1 MPKSLIVFFS
11 QGGTTSRIAKYIAEG
26 LRATKCEV
34 HLHDIKDGQPPDPRK
49 YDILGI
55 GSPTYYFRPPFNVIE
70 YLNGLPDLA
79 GKPFF
84 VFVLHGTYCGDSGNI
99 IRRALEHKGAREIGY
114 SRCLGADYFLG
125 YLKQG
130 YLFSPHHPEAK
141 EVAQAEIFGREVAAH
156 HSGKPYVKPEYDASP
171 SIIYRFERLL
181 VNRFMIKQMYS
192 RLIWVNAKKCSAC
205 GLCMKL
211 CPTRNISADK
221 EGRPIWGRNCLLCFT
236 CEMKC
241 PLNAINSPI
250 TWRLFWPFMVYNTL
264 HASHDPSIDYVKVLH
279 RSGHTKVM

>member
-11 QGGTTSRIAKYIAEG
+11 QGGTTTRIAESIAEG
-26 LRATKCEV
+26 LRAAKYEV
-34 HLHDIKDGQPPDPRK
+34 HLHNMKDGQPPDPRN

-70 YLNGLPDLA
+70 YLNSLPDLV

-84 VFVLHGTYCGDSGNI
+84 AFVLHGTYCGDAGNI
-99 IRRALEHKGAREIGY
+99 IRRAMERKGAREIGY
-114 SRCLGADYFLG
+114 SRCYGADYFLG
-125 YLKQG
+125 YLKRG
-130 YLFSPHHPEAK
+130 YLFSPHHPQAK
-141 EVAQAEIFGREVAAH
+141 DAARAELFGREVAAYH
-156 HSGKPYVKPEYDASP
+156 AGKPYVKPEYDASP
-171 SIIYRFERLL
+171 SIIYRFERFL
-181 VNRFMIKQMYS
+181 VNRFMIRQMYS
-192 RLIWVNAKKCSAC
+192 RLIWVNAKTCSAC

-221 EGRPIWGRNCLLCFT
+221 KGRPIWGRDCLLCFT

-250 TWRLFWPFMVYNTL
+250 TWLLFWPFMIYNTL
-264 HASHDPSIDYVKVLH
+264 HAARDPSLDRVLVVH
-279 RSGHTKVM
+279 RNGHTKVM

>member
-11 QGGTTSRIAKYIAEG
+11 QGGTTTRIAESVAGG
-26 LRATKCEV
+26 LRAANHEV
-34 HLHDIKDGQPPDPRK
+34 HLHNLKDGQPPDPRN

-70 YLNGLPDLA
+70 YLNNLPGLA

-84 VFVLHGTYCGDSGNI
+84 VFVLHGTYCGDAGNI
-99 IRRALEHKGAREIGY
+99 IRQAMERKGARETGY
-114 SRCLGADYFLG
+114 FRCLGADFFLG
-125 YLKQG
+125 YLKRG
-130 YLFSPHHPEAK
+130 YLFSPRHP
-141 EVAQAEIFGREVAAH
+141 QAGEIARAELFGREVAAYH
-156 HSGKPYVKPEYDASP
+156 AGKPYVKPEYDASP
-171 SIIYRFERLL
+171 SIIYRLERFL

-211 CPTRNISADK
+211 CPTGNISADK
-221 EGRPIWGRNCLLCFT
+221 QGHPIWGRNCLLCFT

-250 TWRLFWPFMVYNTL
+250 TWRLFWPFMVYNTH
-264 HASHDPSIDYVKVLH
+264 HASRDPSLDHVRVVHRGGRTKVL
-279 RSGHTKVM
+279 

>member
-1 MPKSLIVFFS
+1 MPKSLVVYYS
-11 QGGTTSRIAKYIAEG
+11 QGGTTTRIAESIAEG
-26 LRATKCEV
+26 LRAAEYEV
-34 HLHDIKDGQPPDPRK
+34 QLHNIKDGQPPDPRN

-70 YLNGLPDLA
+70 YLNGLPDLV
-79 GKPFF
+79 GKSFF
-84 VFVLHGTYCGDSGNI
+84 VFVLHGTYSGDTGNI
-99 IRRALEHKGAREIGY
+99 IRRTLERKGAREIGY

-125 YLKQG
+125 YLKRG
-130 YLFSPHHPEAK
+130 YLFSPHHPQAK
-141 EVAQAEIFGREVAAH
+141 EVAQAEIFGREVTAYHA
-156 HSGKPYVKPEYDASP
+156 SKPYVKPEYDASP
-171 SIIYRFERLL
+171 AIIYRLERFLI
-181 VNRFMIKQMYS
+181 NRFMVRQMYS
-192 RLIWVNAKKCSAC
+192 RLLWVHAEKGSAC

-211 CPTRNISADK
+211 CPTRNISADS

-264 HASHDPSIDYVKVLH
+264 RASRDPSLDRVPVVHHSGHAKVL
-279 RSGHTKVM
+279 

>member
-11 QGGTTSRIAKYIAEG
+11 QGGTTTRIAESIAEG
-26 LRATKCEV
+26 LRAAKFEV
-34 HLHDIKDGQPPDPRK
+34 HLHNIKDGRPPDPRN

-70 YLNGLPDLA
+70 YLNGLPDLV

-84 VFVLHGTYCGDSGNI
+84 VFVLHGTDCGDAGNI

-125 YLKQG
+125 YLKRG

-141 EVAQAEIFGREVAAH
+141 ELAQAEIFGREVAAH
-156 HSGKPYVKPEYDASP
+156 YAGKPYGKQEYDASP
-171 SIIYRFERLL
+171 SIIYRLERSL
-181 VNRFMIKQMYS
+181 VNRFMIRQMYS

-211 CPTRNISADK
+211 CPTQNISADK
-221 EGRPIWGRNCLLCFT
+221 EGHPIWGRNCLLCFT

-241 PLNAINSPI
+241 PLNAINSPL
-250 TWRLFWPFMVYNTL
+250 TWKLFWPFMVYNTL
-264 HASHDPSIDYVKVLH
+264 HASRDSSLDHARVVH